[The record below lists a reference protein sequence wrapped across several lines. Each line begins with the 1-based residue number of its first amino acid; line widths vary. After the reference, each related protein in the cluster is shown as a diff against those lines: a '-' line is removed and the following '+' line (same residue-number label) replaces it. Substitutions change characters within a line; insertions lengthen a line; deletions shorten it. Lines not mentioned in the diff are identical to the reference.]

1 VPAGDSRTQVN
12 EFEQYAANG
21 WKLCA
26 IGRGS
31 KSPTYDD
38 WNTPEKLEETTA
50 AAEGLEGAG
59 LAHAASGTCAIDIDN
74 LASARAWLA
83 ERGVDIDALLNA
95 QDAVRITSGRPG
107 RAKLLYRMNRPLR
120 TIQPRGVGLEL
131 RCGTAGGK
139 SMQDVLPPTLHPDT
153 DPKTKKPYQYRWE
166 YGEPLIGDWRKLPP
180 IPSQLLALWRELL
193 ATEPEATVKTNGKHE
208 PPQVAIAL
216 ERLEK
221 VILKRRDPNC
231 EYLDW
236 IKVGSQLHHEGG
248 GSQEAFDIWKNWSK
262 QATRR
267 FKDSPGEGSPYPGDD
282 VLLTHWHSFSST
294 PGKIVATGGSLIAE
308 ETAEAEE
315 FEVVQPTPEADNT
328 EQKMILQA
336 KQTRA
341 KAIKRLEDRVVFVYS
356 AERYFDTERHRV
368 IGSDSA
374 LEHMFTHMMPRNKGG
389 RISPIKT
396 LKESPTK
403 RFVDGLAFH
412 PGEGVIF
419 KGEYDTYAN
428 LYRNRLPEP
437 LEPTAGELERIEWMF
452 DRIDDP
458 LFRTWLLDFYSHVV
472 QYPGVKIKSAPL
484 IWSDTQGNGK
494 TTLLKMVPSLLVGA
508 QYSTEVTC
516 ALLNSD
522 FNDYL
527 LNAWHVNLTEFRAGT
542 RGDRIAITEK
552 LKPLIT
558 DDVIALHPKGGAAY
572 PMPNRCFVT
581 GSSNQDDAAS
591 IDNNDRRWAVHEMH
605 AAQFTESEQEWLY
618 TDFLLTPR
626 AAGVLRH
633 YFLNRTIEN
642 FSPSAKAPETEAR
655 QAMVAA
661 STTSDTELLEL
672 AWEERSGLFE
682 KDVVLT
688 GEVTSYVHKHVVS
701 KPSVHRVGR
710 MLRKPPFN
718 GQSIQ
723 FRVGEKSFRAV
734 ILFNHRKWKNSSGK
748 AIMAHIEGEDLD
760 STR

>member
-1 VPAGDSRTQVN
+1 MPARDGGSPSEVN
-12 EFEQYAANG
+12 EFQEYAAHG

-26 IGRGS
+26 ISRGE
-31 KSPTYDD
+31 KAPRYDD
-38 WNTPEKLEETTA
+38 WNTPKKLAETSD
-50 AAEGLEGAG
+50 AAEGLDGAG

-74 LASARAWLA
+74 LASAREWLSA
-83 ERGVDIDALLNA
+83 RGVDIDALLNA
-95 QDAVRITSGRPG
+95 NDAVRITSGRPG
-107 RAKLLYRMNRPLR
+107 RAKLLYALRRPLR
-120 TIQPRGVGLEL
+120 TVQPRGVGLEF

-139 SMQDVLPPTLHPDT
+139 SMQDVLPPTIHPD
-153 DPKTKKPYQYRWE
+153 TKKPYAWE

-180 IPSQLLALWRELL
+180 IPSQLLTVWRELL
-193 ATEPEATVKTNGKHE
+193 AVQGTPEPKTNGKHE

-216 ERLEK
+216 DRMEK
-221 VILKRRDPNC
+221 VILRRRDPNC

-236 IKVGSQLHHEGG
+236 IKVGAQLHHEGG

-267 FKDSPGEGSPYPGDD
+267 FKDSPAEGSSYPGDD

-315 FEVVQPTPEADNT
+315 FEVIPPTAEDDADST
-328 EQKMILQA
+328 EKKIQQQA
-336 KQTRA
+336 NQSRA
-341 KAIKRLEDRVVFVYS
+341 KAIAKLEDRVVFVYS

-368 IGSDSA
+368 IGSDNA
-374 LEHMFTHMMPRNKGG
+374 LEHMFTHMMPRTKAG
-389 RISPIKT
+389 RLSPVKV
-396 LKESPTK
+396 LKESRTR

-419 KGEYDTYAN
+419 KEGFDTYAN
-428 LYRNRLPEP
+428 QYRNRLPEP
-437 LEPTAGELERIEWMF
+437 LEPTPAELERIEWIF
-452 DRIDDP
+452 DRIDDTS
-458 LFRTWLLDFYSHVV
+458 FRTWLLDFYSHVV
-472 QYPGVKIKSAPL
+472 QFPGIKIKSAPL

-542 RGDRIAITEK
+542 RGDRVAITEK

-558 DDVIALHPKGGAAY
+558 DATIALHPKGGAAY

-591 IDNNDRRWAVHEMH
+591 IDNNDRRWAVHELH
-605 AAQFTESEQEWLY
+605 APQFTESEQEWLY
-618 TDFLLTPR
+618 TDFLLTER
-626 AAGVLRH
+626 AAGVMRH
-633 YFLNRTIEN
+633 YFLNREIVN
-642 FSPSAKAPETEAR
+642 FSPSARAPETEAR

-661 STTSDTELLEL
+661 STTSDIELLQL

-682 KDVVLT
+682 RDVVLT
-688 GEVTSYVHKHVVS
+688 GEVTAFVQKNSHA
-701 KPSVHRVGR
+701 KPSAHRVGR
-710 MLRKPPFN
+710 LLCRAPFN
-718 GQSIQ
+718 GEPIQ
-723 FRVGEKSFRAV
+723 FRVGAKSFRAV
-734 ILFNHRKWKNSSGK
+734 ILFNRDIWKGSSGK
-748 AIMAHIEGEDLD
+748 AIMGHIEGEDLD
-760 STR
+760 LTA